1 MKLPFPLYA
10 KILLW
15 FFLNLVLLGG
25 AFLLL
30 VRAQFHYG
38 LDWLLAAGAGERIQ
52 AISDVIVSEL
62 NDRPRAEWDA
72 VLKRFDDAYRIQF
85 LIYRADG
92 SQLAGALNPLPPELR
107 MRLGDARAR
116 PGFRPPLDDP
126 ALQGQPPEG
135 PGRDAAL
142 PDRPGLGPPPWRG
155 GARPELPRRPV
166 VQARGPHPKFIV
178 RTTNPTRYWLVVRA
192 PINDPERPRSGPLVL
207 AALSRSMGAG
217 GLFFD
222 FKPWLAVALG
232 AVLFSALLWAPLVR
246 GITHSIG
253 QMTQTTRQI
262 AEGRFDARTRESRR
276 DELGLLGQSINRM
289 AARLSGFVT
298 GQKRF
303 LGDVAHELCSP
314 LARIQVAL
322 GILEQRADAKQQG
335 YVNDVREE
343 VQRMSSLVNELLSFS
358 KASLGGSTIKLQ
370 PVIVREVVDKAVS
383 REDSEGVQIRLE
395 VEDDLCVL
403 AEPEL
408 LVRSLSNLLRN
419 ATRYAGQAGPITVS
433 ARREENHVVITVA
446 DCGPGVPEN
455 ELAQIFDPFYRLDS
469 SRDAST
475 GGVGLGL
482 AIVKTCIESCRGTA
496 ACRNRQPS
504 GLEVDLKLLA
514 TDKHRPE
521 THSG

>member
-1 MKLPFPLYA
+1 VRLRFPLYA

-30 VRAQFHYG
+30 VRAQFHFG
-38 LDWLLAAGAGERIQ
+38 LDWLLAAGAAERIQ

-62 NDRPRAEWDA
+62 NDRPRSDWNT
-72 VLKRFDDAYRIQF
+72 VLKRFDDAYQVQF
-85 LIYRADG
+85 LIYHGDG
-92 SQLAGALNPLPPELR
+92 NQLAGATTPLPPEVR
-107 MRLGDARAR
+107 MRSGEGRVP

-126 ALQGQPPEG
+126 ALQGQPSDRPDQEG
-135 PGRDAAL
+135 GR

-155 GARPELPRRPV
+155 GRRADLPPGLLVPRR
-166 VQARGPHPKFIV
+166 GPFPKFIV
-178 RTTNPTRYWLVVRA
+178 RTTEPTRYWLVVRA
-192 PINDPERPRSGPLVL
+192 PINDPERRGPLMLV
-207 AALSRSMGAG
+207 ALSHTMSAG

-222 FKPWLAVALG
+222 FRPWLAVALG
-232 AVLFSALLWAPLVR
+232 AVVFSALLWAPLVR
-246 GITHSIG
+246 GITRSIA

-262 AEGRFDARTRESRR
+262 AEGRFEARTRENRR

-322 GILEQRADAKQQG
+322 GILEQRADEKQQG
-335 YVNDVREE
+335 YVDDVREE
-343 VQRMSSLVNELLSFS
+343 VQHMSSLVNELLSFS
-358 KASLGGSTIKLQ
+358 KASLGASTLKLQ
-370 PVIVREVVDKAVS
+370 PVLVREVVEKAVS
-383 REDSEGVQIRLE
+383 RENTDAAQIR
-395 VEDDLCVL
+395 VELADDLSVL

-419 ATRYAGQAGPITVS
+419 AIRYAGQAGPITVS
-433 ARREENHVVITVA
+433 ARRENGTVVLTVA
-446 DCGPGVPEN
+446 DWGPGVPEA

-482 AIVKTCIESCRGTA
+482 AIVKTCIESCRGTV

-504 GLEVDLKLLA
+504 GLEVELRLPSTPDGPQP
-514 TDKHRPE
+514 TGIQNP
-521 THSG
+521 

>member
-1 MKLPFPLYA
+1 VRLRFPLYA

-30 VRAQFHYG
+30 VRAQFHFG

-92 SQLAGALNPLPPELR
+92 SQLAGALNPLPPEVR
-107 MRLGDARAR
+107 MRLEDARAR
-116 PGFRPPLDDP
+116 PGFRPPLNDP
-126 ALQGQPPEG
+126 SLPGQPPEG
-135 PGRDAAL
+135 PGRDAPL
-142 PDRPGLGPPPWRG
+142 QDRPGLGPPPRRG
-155 GARPELPRRPV
+155 GARLELPPRPV
-166 VQARGPHPKFIV
+166 VPARGPHPKFIV
-178 RTTNPTRYWLVVRA
+178 RTVNPTRYWLVVRA
-192 PINDPERPRSGPLVL
+192 PVNDPERPRSGPLVL
-207 AALSRSMGAG
+207 ATLSRSMSAG

-246 GITHSIG
+246 GITHSIA

-262 AEGRFDARTRESRR
+262 AEGRFDARTQESRR

-322 GILEQRADAKQQG
+322 GILEQRADAKQQD
-335 YVNDVREE
+335 YVHDLREE
-343 VQRMSSLVNELLSFS
+343 VQRMSGLVNELLSFS
-358 KASLGGSTIKLQ
+358 RAALGASTIKLQ
-370 PVIVREVVDKAVS
+370 PVVVREVVDRAVN
-383 REDSEGVQIRLE
+383 RENAEGTQIRLE
-395 VEDDLCVL
+395 VQDDLCVL

-419 ATRYAGQAGPITVS
+419 AIRYAGKAGPITVG
-433 ARREENHVVITVA
+433 ARPEGHHVIITVA
-446 DCGPGVPEN
+446 DCGPGVPET

-469 SRDAST
+469 SRDANT

-482 AIVKTCIESCRGTA
+482 AIVKTCIESCRGTVI
-496 ACRNRQPS
+496 CRNRQPS
-504 GLEVDLKLLA
+504 GLEVELKLLA
-514 TDKHRPE
+514 AAPERPE
-521 THSG
+521 RIG

>member
-1 MKLPFPLYA
+1 MKLRFPLYA
-10 KILLW
+10 KILFW

-62 NDRPRAEWDA
+62 NDRPRSEWGA

-92 SQLAGALNPLPPELR
+92 NQLAGALTPLPPEAR

-116 PGFRPPLDDP
+116 PGPRPPFDDP
-126 ALQGQPPEG
+126 GMPGQPPGG
-135 PGRDAAL
+135 PGLDPPLA
-142 PDRPGLGPPPWRG
+142 DRPALGPPPWRG
-155 GARPELPRRPV
+155 AARPELPLRPL

-178 RTTNPTRYWLVVRA
+178 RTANPTRYWLLVRA

-207 AALSRSMGAG
+207 AALSRSMSAG

-253 QMTQTTRQI
+253 QMTQTTQQI
-262 AEGRFDARTRESRR
+262 AEGRFDARTQESRR

-383 REDSEGVQIRLE
+383 RENTEVVQIRLE
-395 VEDDLCVL
+395 VAEELCVL

-408 LVRSLSNLLRN
+408 LVRSLANLLRN
-419 ATRYAGQAGPITVS
+419 AVRYAGQAGPITVS
-433 ARREENHVVITVA
+433 ARRENNHVVITVA
-446 DCGPGVPEN
+446 DCGPGVPET

-482 AIVKTCIESCRGTA
+482 AIVKTCIESCRGTV

-504 GLEVDLKLLA
+504 GLEVELKLRA
-514 TDKHRPE
+514 ADADRPVAD
-521 THSG
+521 GG